1 MTMKKTTKTNNN
13 GFSLTEL
20 LIVVSLLALI
30 SIISI
35 SHYEKASTTSK
46 LAETRELFRFI
57 SQGLESFKTENGIY
71 PYDGYTAGGPGLPDH
86 YYWNLGPSLTT
97 PIAYLPRVDYDDPF
111 LKIKNVEH
119 DGIIAPYGKIRYTCT
134 DSTWHIIYGQYT
146 GRTTISIYRD
156 DIFDGMGG
164 WRLLSGGPDQTMGPN
179 GWDMGTNYPE
189 SAIPIPYD
197 PTNGLVSNGDVI
209 RSQKYINGYY
219 NVK

>member
-1 MTMKKTTKTNNN
+1 MRKTTKTNNN

-20 LIVVSLLALI
+20 LIVTTILALI

-35 SHYEKASTTSK
+35 SNYEKASTTSK
-46 LAETRELFRFI
+46 LAETRELFRFV
-57 SQGLESFKTENGIY
+57 SQGLESFKTDHGIY
-71 PYDGYTAGGPGLPDH
+71 PYDGYSAGGPGMEGH
-86 YYWNLGPSLTT
+86 GYWYLGPSLTT
-97 PIAYLPRVDYDDPF
+97 PVAYLPQCDYYDPYRRINIDKRDSF
-111 LKIKNVEH
+111 SIGLNLR
-119 DGIIAPYGKIRYTCT
+119 PRYTCT